1 LGGAST
7 IAEPGVDFGH
17 RRDMSVSSLGGR
29 KGMERSSFKLSGA
42 IIFVCFG
49 LNLLKL
55 LKTNNYNMK
64 IKNKA

>member
-1 LGGAST
+1 
-7 IAEPGVDFGH
+7 
-17 RRDMSVSSLGGR
+17 MSVSSLGGR